1 MIGYVYKIQIHD
13 KVYIG
18 STTDLEKREEYHNID
33 LNEKIKNTKLY
44 IYCRENNITQIK
56 LIILD
61 KSGYDNRND
70 LLWLERLYI
79 EKYNSIENGLNMV
92 LPIYSIEE
100 RNNIKKITRTKTMK
114 KQLKWT
120 SFYDKF
126 LFVYK
131 NRVLNRTLCI

>member
-1 MIGYVYKIQIHD
+1 MTKI
-13 KVYIG
+13 
-18 STTDLEKREEYHNID
+18 
-33 LNEKIKNTKLY
+33 Y

-56 LIILD
+56 LIVLD

-100 RNNIKKITRTKTMK
+100 RNNIKKITRTNTMK
-114 KQLKWT
+114 KRLRGT
-120 SFYDKF
+120 SFYEKY
-126 LFVYK
+126 LFVSLY
-131 NRVLNRTLCI
+131 